1 MPHPFVGYE
10 IQSLIWYQG
19 ESNAHVGRIPYDT
32 TLSLLIHAWR
42 SRWDSY
48 FALTLV
54 PLANFSV
61 ASEEPGNNDPWPLL
75 QDRMRKFFEL
85 KPNTG
90 MTVINDVGDE
100 TNIHPSDN
108 QSPGERLHAGLLPRL
123 MGKTSSIQGHFTSLT
138 QSTAIH
144 SQSLSQPS
152 ALACERVSKQMRL
165 SNSKS
170 LARTSVEVGR
180 STTRLH

>member
-1 MPHPFVGYE
+1 M
-10 IQSLIWYQG
+10 
-19 ESNAHVGRIPYDT
+19 GRIPYDT

-144 SQSLSQPS
+144 SQSLSKPW